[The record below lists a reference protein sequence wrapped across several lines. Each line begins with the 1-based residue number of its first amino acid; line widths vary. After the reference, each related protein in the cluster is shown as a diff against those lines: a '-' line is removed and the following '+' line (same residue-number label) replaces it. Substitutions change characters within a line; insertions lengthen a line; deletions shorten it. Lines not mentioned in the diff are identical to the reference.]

1 MIEFP
6 NTEYSL
12 VFGTETSVH
21 LSLTRAFDRNQ
32 SLNLFLF
39 TNRRVGIAIEQIF
52 LFVGYGHLANIMN
65 NIRYDAYPGILGTEI
80 RFTPYLTG
88 SVRWSHIDIADKI
101 SFNIRLSF

>member
-6 NTEYSL
+6 YTEYSL
-12 VFGTETSVH
+12 VFGAETSAD
-21 LSLTRAFDRNQ
+21 LSLTRAVDRNQ

-39 TNRRVGIAIEQIF
+39 TIGRVGIVIEQIF
-52 LFVGYGHLANIMN
+52 LFVGYGHLAKNVN
-65 NIRYDAYPGILGTEI
+65 NIHYDDYPSILGTEI
-80 RFTPYLTG
+80 RFTPYLTE